1 MSRYR
6 ASFYHFLISLAVF
19 ILLVYLILFEW
30 YPGFFYSIDGGW
42 EGMRIIIGVDLIL
55 GPLLTLIVFRTRKP
69 GLKMDLAM
77 IGLFQSICLIAGVYI
92 VYSERPLYFIYYENH
107 FYSTNPDTFERY
119 YLQAPK
125 VESLHAGI
133 PAKIFIRLPDN
144 AIEEAD
150 IRKLLYNDG
159 VPLWLYVPLFEP
171 LPEHMDEV
179 MKHGMNP
186 TELVNRDRYQSLEPW
201 LDKYGGELADYA
213 FFPIHS
219 RYRDAL
225 IGISKA
231 TGEFV
236 DILEIPPPF

>member
-6 ASFYHFLISLAVF
+6 ASFYHFLISLVVF
-19 ILLVYLILFEW
+19 ILLAYLVLFDW
-30 YPGFFYSIDGGW
+30 YPGFFYTIDGGW

-55 GPLLTLIVFRTRKP
+55 GPLLTLVVFRTGKP
-69 GLKMDLAM
+69 GLKMDLTM
-77 IGLFQSICLIAGVYI
+77 IGLFQSICLVAGVYF
-92 VYSERPLYFIYYENH
+92 VYSERPLYFIYYEDH
-107 FYSTNPDTFERY
+107 FYSARPYTFERFD
-119 YLQAPK
+119 LQAPK

-133 PAKIFIRLPDN
+133 PAKIFIRLPDS

-150 IRKLLYNDG
+150 LRKLLYQDS

-179 MKHGMNP
+179 IKHAMDP
-186 TELVNRDRYQSLEPW
+186 TELVERDRDNNLAPW
-201 LDKYGGELADYA
+201 LAKYGGDLADYA

-219 RYRDAL
+219 RYMDAF
-225 IGISKA
+225 IGVSRA

-236 DILEIPPPF
+236 GIVEIPPPF